1 MQGRVSTVINYCSI
15 EAPFIRQVVAQAR
28 LFSDDVIVSA
38 YDRLFDGTP
47 EDSGALRALEGP
59 GVRVVVQEWSADKP
73 PKYWHNAARWAGVQ
87 AARHD
92 WVLFLDADEVP
103 EGGRMRE
110 WFTMNDLRGR
120 SYDAYSF
127 GCYWYFREPI
137 YRATQEFECAV
148 LLHKRCITR
157 DLIFSEKERWEFRR
171 HPDIRALDHV
181 VDAAGPMFHHY
192 SWVRTK
198 AQLLKKVSS
207 WAHKDD
213 RNWAAFVEEEFS
225 RPFNGTDF
233 VHGFSY
239 TTVKN
244 IFTINPLVLP

>member
-1 MQGRVSTVINYCSI
+1 MVSVVIKYCWT
-15 EAPFIRQVVAQAR
+15 EVPFIRQVVAQAR
-28 LFSDDVIVSA
+28 LFSDDIIVSA

-47 EDSGALRALEGP
+47 EDSGALRALEDP

-73 PKYWHNAARWAGVQ
+73 PRYWHNAARWAGAQ

-92 WVLFLDADEVP
+92 WVLFLDALV
-103 EGGRMRE
+103 
-110 WFTMNDLRGR
+110 GR
-120 SYDAYSF
+120 SHDAYSF

-137 YRATQEFECAV
+137 YRATKEFECAV
-148 LLHKRCITR
+148 LLPKRLITR

-171 HPDIRALDHV
+171 HPDIRAFEHV
-181 VDAAGPMFHHY
+181 LGKSDFPMFHHY

-213 RNWAAFVEEEFS
+213 RDWPALVEEEFS

>member
-1 MQGRVSTVINYCSI
+1 
-15 EAPFIRQVVAQAR
+15 
-28 LFSDDVIVSA
+28 
-38 YDRLFDGTP
+38 
-47 EDSGALRALEGP
+47 
-59 GVRVVVQEWSADKP
+59 
-73 PKYWHNAARWAGVQ
+73 
-87 AARHD
+87 
-92 WVLFLDADEVP
+92 
-103 EGGRMRE
+103 
-110 WFTMNDLRGR
+110 
-120 SYDAYSF
+120 
-127 GCYWYFREPI
+127 
-137 YRATQEFECAV
+137 
-148 LLHKRCITR
+148 
-157 DLIFSEKERWEFRR
+157 
-171 HPDIRALDHV
+171 
-181 VDAAGPMFHHY
+181 MFHHY